1 MKPEEEKVEED
12 RPIALTLT
20 PDPEPLTLKA
30 EEELPDEL
38 PDGMDLDEAEGE
50 DDDKDDGD
58 DGDDAGGEPD
68 AMDVEVPP
76 YRGSQP

>member
-1 MKPEEEKVEED
+1 MPEEGDGVKPETEYEDNHFKKPEEKKV
-12 RPIALTLT
+12 
-20 PDPEPLTLKA
+20 

-38 PDGMDLDEAEGE
+38 PDGMDLDEAGGE

-58 DGDDAGGEPD
+58 EGDDAGGEPD

>member
-1 MKPEEEKVEED
+1 M
-12 RPIALTLT
+12 
-20 PDPEPLTLKA
+20 

-58 DGDDAGGEPD
+58 DGDDGDDAGGEPD